1 MEKTKKA
8 NQPQDNTQISPDK
21 LKVPQQPASDK
32 SFITPKPSEGGA
44 NGNSWAARCFRA
56 LDSDSRGHILKH
68 ELLDNIKEGG
78 VYSHHQLQTLINALE
93 CKSPKDPIDFA
104 EFEYLL
110 HG

>member
-8 NQPQDNTQISPDK
+8 NQPQDSTQTPDK
-21 LKVPQQPASDK
+21 IKVPQQSASN
-32 SFITPKPSEGGA
+32 SFITPKPAEGSA
-44 NGNSWAARCFRA
+44 NGNSWAARCYRA
-56 LDSDSRGHILKH
+56 LDSESRGYILKH
-68 ELLDNIKEGG
+68 ELLDHIKEGG

-93 CKSPKDPIDFA
+93 CKSPKDPIEFA